1 MSPGC
6 PGGRNSPQR
15 ESFFEK
21 GYFPMTTLQKLL
33 AVTTFFSLSAITT
46 FEPELGRSLAD
57 RYTPLNEDADDENN
71 RLETEFTESTP
82 LAVAIQNE
90 LNAYDELTAIAD
102 DNVDAIDRLFA
113 RVESLQAEAQKL
125 KNAA

>member
-1 MSPGC
+1 MGATPLK
-6 PGGRNSPQR
+6 R

-21 GYFPMTTLQKLL
+21 GYFPMTKYQKLL
-33 AVTTFFSLSAITT
+33 AVTTFFSLAAITK
-46 FEPELGRSLAD
+46 FEPQLGRSLAD
-57 RYTPLNEDADDENN
+57 RYTPVNEDADDEDN
-71 RLETEFTESTP
+71 RIAEEFTESTP

-102 DNVDAIDRLFA
+102 DNADAIDRLFA